1 LEIPA
6 ATFMV
11 CADESALPA
20 YQFVNWIRYHR
31 YESDQFAFDWTDDFA
46 TFDGN
51 RWSKGNWS
59 FSGNRVDFDPANAV
73 VQDGT
78 LVLAITKE
86 GATGLSAAYPWI
98 RREMRATPPLCPV
111 RR

>member
-1 LEIPA
+1 
-6 ATFMV
+6 MV